1 MDKLEKKMQ
10 EYEELF
16 GDSFPSFNFMHLDP
30 EGIIKIIDDCLEEGK
45 DVYELGYIDDD
56 DDVKY

>member
-16 GDSFPSFNFMHLDP
+16 GDAFPSFNFMHLSPD
-30 EGIIKIIDDCLEEGK
+30 EIIKMIDKCLEEGK
-45 DVYELGYIDDD
+45 DVYELGYAEDDED
-56 DDVKY
+56 IKY